1 MKLVDSIED
10 GCHGDAEFSGPLGLR
25 LGSAVESKEY
35 VLSGIIRLLSTAG
48 PSAVIRRIR
57 PVVVYSFDGLA
68 SIVETGPKDEGC
80 NIVPFLDYVN
90 AASTVAVVAVIL
102 GVVAA
107 GHHLF
112 PYSVDTVLV
121 MAVFCDTFKSQAAAT
136 SNASVFERCPLDDS
150 AFTAAALSGVAVN
163 APHEVA
169 RLVPSHEVGNFK
181 SIELLARQV
190 FEKWVSWF
198 SVGLSHLGTSIA
210 DLIRAVSEVRFV
222 DGLFF
227 YTRMEICSQWKGR

>member
-1 MKLVDSIED
+1 MKFVDSIED
-10 GCHGDAEFSGPLGLR
+10 GCHGNVEFPGPLGLR
-25 LGSAVESKEY
+25 LGFAVESEPD
-35 VLSGIIRLLSTAG
+35 VFSGVIGLLSTAS

-57 PVVVYSFDGLA
+57 PVVVYSLDGLA
-68 SIVETGPKDEGC
+68 AVSETSPKSEGG
-80 NIVPFLDYVN
+80 NIVPLIDHVYASGAVVLVGGILGIMAAGYHLSPDIVN
-90 AASTVAVVAVIL
+90 AVLVVAVL
-102 GVVAA
+102 
-107 GHHLF
+107 
-112 PYSVDTVLV
+112 
-121 MAVFCDTFKSQAAAT
+121 CDTFKSQAAAT
-136 SNASVFERCPLDDS
+136 SNASVFETRPLDYV

-198 SVGLSHLGTSIA
+198 SVGLSHFGTSIA

-227 YTRMEICSQWKGR
+227 YTRMEICSQ